1 MADEGRHI
9 LLPAFLSDPT
19 GNVKEKMIEK
29 SLHYLVNFMQTFL
42 KVWVWNINIKRKMD
56 SIIKN
61 AVSSAEEQKPHV
73 HNKDDENLLAILKE
87 HQARIKV
94 IGVGGGGNNTL
105 DRISEIGIEGAR
117 TIAVNTDA
125 QDLIETKADKKILL
139 GRELTKGLGAG
150 AVPKVGED
158 AARESEAELKNALK
172 DSDMIFITSG
182 MGGGTGTGAAPVI
195 AEMAKKSG
203 ALVVGVVT
211 IPFSMEGSRRYEN
224 AMRGLEKMEK
234 HVDTLIVI
242 PNEKLLEIAPNLP
255 LHTAF
260 KLADEVL
267 TNAVKGITELV
278 TKNGLINLDFA
289 DIKTV
294 MTGAGMAM
302 IGLGE
307 SDSENRAEES
317 VERALN
323 NPLLDVDLS
332 GASGALVNVTG
343 GPDMTLEDAKRI
355 VAKVSATLED
365 DARII
370 WGAQVLDDLNK
381 IVKTMVVITGVRSE
395 QIRGMKKKSDNDSSN
410 HDDELGLEFI
420 R

>member
-1 MADEGRHI
+1 
-9 LLPAFLSDPT
+9 
-19 GNVKEKMIEK
+19 
-29 SLHYLVNFMQTFL
+29 
-42 KVWVWNINIKRKMD
+42 MD

-61 AVSSAEEQKPHV
+61 AVASAESQRPV
-73 HNKDDENLLAILKE
+73 MNNKDDEELLEILKQ

-94 IGVGGGGNNTL
+94 IGIGGGGNNTL
-105 DRISEIGIEGAR
+105 DRITEIGVEGAR
-117 TIAVNTDA
+117 IIAVNTDA
-125 QDLIETKADKKILL
+125 QDLIETKADKKILI
-139 GRELTKGLGAG
+139 GKELTRGLGAG
-150 AVPKVGED
+150 AIPKVGEE
-158 AARESEAELKNALK
+158 AAKESEGEIKEALR
-172 DSDMIFITSG
+172 DSDMVFITCG
-182 MGGGTGTGAAPVI
+182 MGGGTGTGAAPYI

-211 IPFSMEGSRRYEN
+211 VPFSMEGSRRYEN
-224 AMRGLEKMEK
+224 AISGIERMERS
-234 HVDTLIVI
+234 VDTLIVI

-289 DIKTV
+289 DIKNV
-294 MTGAGMAM
+294 MTDAGVAM

-323 NPLLDVDLS
+323 NPLLDVQLK

-343 GPDMTLEDAKRI
+343 GPDMTLEDARQI
-355 VAKVSATLED
+355 VSKVSETLDED
-365 DARII
+365 AKII
-370 WGAQVLDDLNK
+370 WGAQIVEDLNK
-381 IVKTMVVITGVRSE
+381 VIKTMVVVTGVKSE
-395 QIRGMKKKSDNDSSN
+395 QIRGRKRVEAETKKVNN
-410 HDDELGLEFI
+410 ELGLEFI
-420 R
+420 Q

>member
-1 MADEGRHI
+1 
-9 LLPAFLSDPT
+9 
-19 GNVKEKMIEK
+19 
-29 SLHYLVNFMQTFL
+29 
-42 KVWVWNINIKRKMD
+42 MD
-56 SIIKN
+56 SIIRN
-61 AVSSAEEQKPHV
+61 AVSSAQAERPV
-73 HNKDDENLLAILKE
+73 VASKDDEELLKILRE

-94 IGVGGGGNNTL
+94 VGIGGGGNNTL
-105 DRISEIGIEGAR
+105 DRISEIGIEGAK
-117 TIAVNTDA
+117 TIAINTDA
-125 QDLIETKADKKILL
+125 QDLIETKADRKILI

-150 AVPKVGED
+150 AVPKVGEES
-158 AARESEAELKNALK
+158 AKESESEIKNALA

-195 AEMAKKSG
+195 AELAKKSG

-211 IPFSMEGSRRYEN
+211 IPFAMEGSRRYDN
-224 AMRGLEKMEK
+224 AMIGLEKMERF
-234 HVDTLIVI
+234 VDTLIVI

-289 DIKTV
+289 DIRSV
-294 MTGAGMAM
+294 MTDAGMAM

-307 SDSENRAEES
+307 ADSENRAEES

-323 NPLLDVDLS
+323 NPLLDVDLKN
-332 GASGALVNVTG
+332 ASGALVNVTG
-343 GPDMTLEDAKRI
+343 GSDMTLEDAKKI
-355 VAKVSATLED
+355 VSKVSETLDD
-365 DARII
+365 DAKII
-370 WGAQVLDDLNK
+370 WGAQIMDDLNK
-381 IVKTMVVITGVRSE
+381 VIKTMVVITGVKSD
-395 QIRGMKKKSDNDSSN
+395 QIRGKKRVEAANKNLDS
-410 HDDELGLEFI
+410 ELGLEFI

>member
-1 MADEGRHI
+1 
-9 LLPAFLSDPT
+9 
-19 GNVKEKMIEK
+19 
-29 SLHYLVNFMQTFL
+29 
-42 KVWVWNINIKRKMD
+42 MD

-61 AVSSAEEQKPHV
+61 AVSTDEKPS
-73 HNKDDENLLAILKE
+73 NQSKDDEELLEVIKE

-94 IGVGGGGNNTL
+94 LGIGGGGNNTL
-105 DRISEIGIEGAR
+105 NRISEIGVEGAH
-117 TIAVNTDA
+117 TIAINTDA
-125 QDLIETKADKKILL
+125 QDLIETRADKKILI
-139 GRELTKGLGAG
+139 GKELTKGLGAG
-150 AVPKVGED
+150 AVPKVGEE
-158 AARESEAELKNALK
+158 AAKESESALKESLK

-182 MGGGTGTGAAPVI
+182 MGGGTGTGAAPYI
-195 AEMAKKSG
+195 AEVAKKSG

-211 IPFSMEGSRRYEN
+211 VPFAMEGSRRYDN
-224 AMRGLEKMEK
+224 ALIGLEKMEK

-289 DIKTV
+289 DIKNV
-294 MTGAGMAM
+294 MTDGGMAM

-307 SDSENRAEES
+307 ADSENRAEES

-323 NPLLDVDLS
+323 NPLLDVDLK
-332 GASGALVNVTG
+332 GATGALVNVTG
-343 GPDMTLEDAKRI
+343 GPDMTLEDARSI
-355 VAKVSATLED
+355 VAKVSETLDEE
-365 DARII
+365 AKII
-370 WGAQVLDDLNK
+370 WGAQIMDDLNK
-381 IVKTMVVITGVRSE
+381 VIKTMVVITGVKSD
-395 QIRGMKKKSDNDSSN
+395 QIRGKKKAEARTQEIN
-410 HDDELGLEFI
+410 DELGLEFI

>member
-1 MADEGRHI
+1 
-9 LLPAFLSDPT
+9 
-19 GNVKEKMIEK
+19 
-29 SLHYLVNFMQTFL
+29 
-42 KVWVWNINIKRKMD
+42 MD

-61 AVSSAEEQKPHV
+61 AVSQGEARRDFARSQ
-73 HNKDDENLLAILKE
+73 DDEELLAVLRQ

-105 DRISEIGIEGAR
+105 DRISEIGIEGAK
-117 TIAVNTDA
+117 TIAINTDA
-125 QDLIETKADKKILL
+125 QDLIETRADKKILI
-139 GRELTKGLGAG
+139 GRELTRGLGAG
-150 AVPKVGED
+150 AMPRVGED
-158 AARESEAELKNALK
+158 SAKESESEIK
-172 DSDMIFITSG
+172 DAIKESDMIFITCG
-182 MGGGTGTGAAPVI
+182 MGGGTGTGAAPIV
-195 AEMAKKSG
+195 AEIAKKSG

-211 IPFSMEGSRRYEN
+211 VPFAMEGNRRYDN
-224 AMRGLEKMEK
+224 AILGLEKMERF
-234 HVDTLIVI
+234 VDTLIVI

-332 GASGALVNVTG
+332 HAQGALINVTG
-343 GPDMTLEDAKRI
+343 GPTMTLEDARKI
-355 VAKVSATLED
+355 VAKISDTLDED
-365 DARII
+365 AKVI
-370 WGAQVLDDLNK
+370 WGAQILDDLEK
-381 IVKTMVVITGVRSE
+381 VIRTMVVITGVRSD
-395 QIRGMKKKSDNDSSN
+395 QIRGSSKKKESERRNVDE
-410 HDDELGLEFI
+410 ELGLEFI

>member
-1 MADEGRHI
+1 
-9 LLPAFLSDPT
+9 
-19 GNVKEKMIEK
+19 
-29 SLHYLVNFMQTFL
+29 
-42 KVWVWNINIKRKMD
+42 MD

-61 AVSSAEEQKPHV
+61 ALNAEAEKPSV
-73 HNKDDENLLAILKE
+73 VNKDDEELMAILKQ

-94 IGVGGGGNNTL
+94 VGVGGGGNNTL
-105 DRISEIGIEGAR
+105 DRISEIGVEGAKI
-117 TIAVNTDA
+117 IAINTDA
-125 QDLIETKADKKILL
+125 QDLIETKADKKILI
-139 GRELTKGLGAG
+139 GKELTRGLGAG
-150 AVPKVGED
+150 ALPKVGEE
-158 AARESEAELKNALK
+158 AAKESESEIKNILA
-172 DSDMIFITSG
+172 DSDMIFITCG
-182 MGGGTGTGAAPVI
+182 LGGGTGTGAAPVV
-195 AEMAKKSG
+195 AELAKKSG

-211 IPFSMEGSRRYEN
+211 VPFSMEGGRRYDN
-224 AMRGLEKMEK
+224 AMIGLERMEK

-289 DIKTV
+289 DIKNV

-307 SDSENRAEES
+307 ADSENRAEES

-323 NPLLDVDLS
+323 NPLLDVDLKN
-332 GASGALVNVTG
+332 ATGALVNVTG
-343 GPDMTLEDAKRI
+343 GSDMTLEDARRI
-355 VAKVSATLED
+355 VGKVAETLEE
-365 DARII
+365 DAKII
-370 WGAQVLDDLNK
+370 WGAQIMEDLNK
-381 IVKTMVVITGVRSE
+381 VIKTMVVITGVKSD
-395 QIRGMKKKSDNDSSN
+395 QIRGKKNYEANRNENVDE
-410 HDDELGLEFI
+410 ELGLEFI

>member
-1 MADEGRHI
+1 
-9 LLPAFLSDPT
+9 
-19 GNVKEKMIEK
+19 
-29 SLHYLVNFMQTFL
+29 
-42 KVWVWNINIKRKMD
+42 MD
-56 SIIKN
+56 SLIKN
-61 AVSSAEEQKPHV
+61 AVSTSGYEKPQM
-73 HNKDDENLLAILKE
+73 NSKDDEELLAVLKE

-105 DRISEIGIEGAR
+105 DRIAEIGVEGAKL
-117 TIAVNTDA
+117 IAINTDA
-125 QDLIETKADKKILL
+125 QDLIETKADKKILI
-139 GRELTKGLGAG
+139 GKELTRGLGAG
-150 AVPKVGED
+150 AVPRVGEE
-158 AARESEAELKNALK
+158 AAKESEQQIKEALK

-182 MGGGTGTGAAPVI
+182 MGGGTGTGAAPVV
-195 AEMAKKSG
+195 AEMAKKNG
-203 ALVVGVVT
+203 ALVIGVVT
-211 IPFSMEGSRRYEN
+211 VPFAMEGSRRYQN
-224 AMRGLEKMEK
+224 ALIGLEKMEK
-234 HVDTLIVI
+234 FVDTLIVI

-278 TKNGLINLDFA
+278 TRNGLINLDFA

-294 MTGAGMAM
+294 MTDGGMAM

-323 NPLLDVDLS
+323 NPLLDVDLK

-343 GPDMTLEDAKRI
+343 GNDMSLEDARKI
-355 VAKVSATLED
+355 VAKVSETLDED
-365 DARII
+365 AKII
-370 WGAQVLDDLNK
+370 WGAQIMDDLNK
-381 IVKTMVVITGVRSE
+381 VVKTMVVITGVKSD
-395 QIRGMKKKSDNDSSN
+395 QIRGKKRLEKANKDANV
-410 HDDELGLEFI
+410 DDELGLEFI

>member
-1 MADEGRHI
+1 
-9 LLPAFLSDPT
+9 
-19 GNVKEKMIEK
+19 
-29 SLHYLVNFMQTFL
+29 
-42 KVWVWNINIKRKMD
+42 MD

-61 AVSSAEEQKPHV
+61 ALSSTDQQAPV
-73 HNKDDENLLAILKE
+73 TNSRDDEELLEVLKQ

-94 IGVGGGGNNTL
+94 VGIGGGGNNTL
-105 DRISEIGIEGAR
+105 DRITEIGVEGAR
-117 TIAVNTDA
+117 IIGINTDA
-125 QDLIETKADKKILL
+125 QDLIQTKADKKILI

-150 AVPKVGED
+150 AMPRVGEE
-158 AARESEAELKNALK
+158 AAKESEATIKEALK
-172 DSDMIFITSG
+172 DSDMIFITAG
-182 MGGGTGTGAAPVI
+182 MGGGTGTGAAPFV
-195 AEMAKKSG
+195 AELAKKSG

-224 AMRGLEKMEK
+224 AMMGLEKMER

-260 KLADEVL
+260 KLADEIL

-294 MTGAGMAM
+294 MTEAGIAM

-307 SDSENRAEES
+307 ADSENRAEES

-323 NPLLDVDLS
+323 NPLLDVDLK
-332 GASGALVNVTG
+332 GALGALVNVTG
-343 GPDMTLEDAKRI
+343 GPDMTLEDARKV
-355 VAKVSATLED
+355 VAKVSETLEE
-365 DARII
+365 DAKII
-370 WGAQVLDDLNK
+370 WGAQITEDLNK
-381 IVKTMVVITGVRSE
+381 VIKTMVVVTGVKSE
-395 QIRGMKKKSDNDSSN
+395 QIRGMKKREQTNKEI
-410 HDDELGLEFI
+410 DDELGLEFI
-420 R
+420 K

>member
-1 MADEGRHI
+1 
-9 LLPAFLSDPT
+9 
-19 GNVKEKMIEK
+19 
-29 SLHYLVNFMQTFL
+29 
-42 KVWVWNINIKRKMD
+42 MD

-61 AVSSAEEQKPHV
+61 ALSSAQSEKPIASS
-73 HNKDDENLLAILKE
+73 KDDEELLEILRQ

-105 DRISEIGIEGAR
+105 ERINEIGVEGAR
-117 TIAVNTDA
+117 TIAINTDA
-125 QDLIETKADKKILL
+125 QDLIETHADRKILI

-150 AVPKVGED
+150 AVPKIGEE
-158 AARESEAELKNALK
+158 AARESEGELKEALR
-172 DSDMIFITSG
+172 DSDMIFITAG
-182 MGGGTGTGAAPVI
+182 MGGGTGTGAAPFV

-211 IPFSMEGSRRYEN
+211 IPFSMEGSRRYDN
-224 AMRGLEKMEK
+224 AMIGLAKMEK
-234 HVDTLIVI
+234 FVDTLIVI

-260 KLADEVL
+260 KLADEIL

-289 DIKTV
+289 DIKNV
-294 MTGAGMAM
+294 MTDAGMAM

-323 NPLLDVDLS
+323 NPLLAVDLKN
-332 GASGALVNVTG
+332 ATGALVNVTG
-343 GPDMTLEDAKRI
+343 GPDMTLEDARKI
-355 VAKVSATLED
+355 VAKVADTLED
-365 DARII
+365 DAKII
-370 WGAQVLDDLNK
+370 WGAQIMDDLNK
-381 IVKTMVVITGVRSE
+381 VIKTMVVITGVKSD
-395 QIRGMKKKSDNDSSN
+395 QIRGKKKSEARVENI
-410 HDDELGLEFI
+410 DDELGLEFI

>member
-1 MADEGRHI
+1 
-9 LLPAFLSDPT
+9 
-19 GNVKEKMIEK
+19 
-29 SLHYLVNFMQTFL
+29 
-42 KVWVWNINIKRKMD
+42 MD

-61 AVSSAEEQKPHV
+61 AVDNSDAQKSFVSSKEDEE
-73 HNKDDENLLAILKE
+73 LLEVLKK

-94 IGVGGGGNNTL
+94 VGVGGGGNNTL

-117 TIAVNTDA
+117 TIGINTDA
-125 QDLIETKADKKILL
+125 QDLIETKADKKILI

-150 AVPKVGED
+150 SVPKVGEE
-158 AARESEAELKNALK
+158 AARESESDIKEALK
-172 DSDMIFITSG
+172 DSDMIFITAG
-182 MGGGTGTGAAPVI
+182 MGGGTGTGAAPFI
-195 AEMAKKSG
+195 AETARKSG
-203 ALVVGVVT
+203 ALLVGVVT
-211 IPFSMEGSRRYEN
+211 IPFSMEGSRRYDN
-224 AMRGLEKMEK
+224 AILGLERMER

-278 TKNGLINLDFA
+278 TRNGLINLDFA
-289 DIKTV
+289 DIRTV
-294 MTGAGMAM
+294 MTSAGMAM

-343 GPDMTLEDAKRI
+343 GADMTLEDAKRI
-355 VAKVSATLED
+355 VARVSKTLDE

-370 WGAQVLDDLNK
+370 WGAQIMEDLNRV
-381 IVKTMVVITGVRSE
+381 VKTMVVITGVKSD
-395 QIRGMKKKSDNDSSN
+395 QIRGSSRVSRERDDDYDEND
-410 HDDELGLEFI
+410 LGIEFV

>member
-1 MADEGRHI
+1 
-9 LLPAFLSDPT
+9 
-19 GNVKEKMIEK
+19 
-29 SLHYLVNFMQTFL
+29 
-42 KVWVWNINIKRKMD
+42 MD

-61 AVSSAEEQKPHV
+61 AVSKAQSERPV
-73 HNKDDENLLAILKE
+73 VSSKDDEELLNILKQ

-105 DRISEIGIEGAR
+105 DRIAEIGIEGAK
-117 TIAVNTDA
+117 TIAINTDA
-125 QDLIETKADKKILL
+125 QDLIETKADKKLL
-139 GRELTKGLGAG
+139 IGRELTKGLGAG
-150 AVPKVGED
+150 AVPKVGEES
-158 AARESEAELKNALK
+158 AKESESELKQLLA

-182 MGGGTGTGAAPVI
+182 MGGGTGTGAAPIV
-195 AEMAKKSG
+195 AEIAKKSG

-211 IPFSMEGSRRYEN
+211 VPFAMEGSRRYDN
-224 AMRGLEKMEK
+224 AMLGLEKMEK

-289 DIKTV
+289 DIKSV
-294 MTGAGMAM
+294 MTDAGMAM

-307 SDSENRAEES
+307 ADSENRAEES

-323 NPLLDVDLS
+323 NPLLDVDLKN
-332 GASGALVNVTG
+332 ASGALVNVTG
-343 GPDMTLEDAKRI
+343 GADMTLEDAKKI
-355 VAKVSATLED
+355 VSKVSETLDD
-365 DARII
+365 DAKII
-370 WGAQVLDDLNK
+370 WGAQIMDDLNK
-381 IVKTMVVITGVRSE
+381 VIKTMVVITGVRSE
-395 QIRGMKKKSDNDSSN
+395 QIRGRKRIEKLNEQIDS
-410 HDDELGLEFI
+410 ELGLEFI
-420 R
+420 K

>member
-1 MADEGRHI
+1 
-9 LLPAFLSDPT
+9 
-19 GNVKEKMIEK
+19 
-29 SLHYLVNFMQTFL
+29 
-42 KVWVWNINIKRKMD
+42 MD
-56 SIIKN
+56 SIINN
-61 AVSSAEEQKPHV
+61 ALSNAQEQKDIR
-73 HNKDDENLLAILKE
+73 HNKDDEELLQILKQ

-105 DRISEIGIEGAR
+105 DRISEIGIEGAKI
-117 TIAVNTDA
+117 IAINTDA
-125 QDLIETKADKKILL
+125 QDLIETKADKKILI
-139 GRELTKGLGAG
+139 GKELTKGLGAG
-150 AVPKVGED
+150 AVPKIGAE
-158 AARESEAELKNALK
+158 AAKEQESEIKESLK
-172 DSDMIFITSG
+172 DSDMIFITCG
-182 MGGGTGTGAAPVI
+182 LGGGTGTGAAPVV

-211 IPFSMEGSRRYEN
+211 VPFAMEGSRRYDN
-224 AMRGLEKMEK
+224 AMIGLERMENF
-234 HVDTLIVI
+234 VDTLIVI

-289 DIKTV
+289 DIKNV
-294 MTGAGMAM
+294 MTDAGMAM

-323 NPLLDVDLS
+323 NPLLDVDLKD
-332 GASGALVNVTG
+332 ATGALVNVTG
-343 GPDMTLEDAKRI
+343 GSDMTLEDAKNI
-355 VAKVSATLED
+355 VAKVSETLEE
-365 DARII
+365 DAKII
-370 WGAQVLDDLNK
+370 WGAQIMDDLNK
-381 IVKTMVVITGVRSE
+381 VIKTMVVITGVKSD
-395 QIRGMKKKSDNDSSN
+395 QIRGRKKREELNENIDS
-410 HDDELGLEFI
+410 ELGLEFI

>member
-1 MADEGRHI
+1 
-9 LLPAFLSDPT
+9 
-19 GNVKEKMIEK
+19 
-29 SLHYLVNFMQTFL
+29 
-42 KVWVWNINIKRKMD
+42 MD
-56 SIIKN
+56 SLIKN
-61 AVSSAEEQKPHV
+61 AVQTQNVDKPSVSS
-73 HNKDDENLLAILKE
+73 DDEELMNILKQ

-105 DRISEIGIEGAR
+105 DRITEIGIEGAK

-125 QDLIETKADKKILL
+125 QDLIQTHADKKILI
-139 GRELTKGLGAG
+139 GKELTKGLGAG
-150 AVPKVGED
+150 AAPKVGE
-158 AARESEAELKNALK
+158 ESAKEQENELKDALR

-195 AEMAKKSG
+195 ADISKKSG

-211 IPFSMEGSRRYEN
+211 VPFAMEGSRRYEN
-224 AMRGLEKMEK
+224 ALLGLEKMER

-289 DIKTV
+289 DIKAV
-294 MTGAGMAM
+294 MSDAGMAM
-302 IGLGE
+302 FGLGE

-317 VERALN
+317 VERDLK
-323 NPLLDVDLS
+323 NPLLYVELKN
-332 GASGALVNVTG
+332 ASGALVNVTG
-343 GPDMTLEDAKRI
+343 GSDMTLEDAKKI
-355 VAKVSATLED
+355 VAKVSETLDED
-365 DARII
+365 AKII
-370 WGAQVLDDLNK
+370 WGAQIMEDLNK
-381 IVKTMVVITGVRSE
+381 VIKTMVVITGVKSD
-395 QIRGMKKKSDNDSSN
+395 QIRGRKRIEQANAQL
-410 HDDELGLEFI
+410 DDELGLEFI
-420 R
+420 K

>member
-1 MADEGRHI
+1 
-9 LLPAFLSDPT
+9 
-19 GNVKEKMIEK
+19 
-29 SLHYLVNFMQTFL
+29 
-42 KVWVWNINIKRKMD
+42 MD

-61 AVSSAEEQKPHV
+61 AVNSAEAERPV
-73 HNKDDENLLAILKE
+73 ANSKDDQELLEILKQ

-94 IGVGGGGNNTL
+94 IGIGGGGNNTL
-105 DRISEIGIEGAR
+105 DRITEIGIEGAR

-125 QDLIETKADKKILL
+125 QDLIETKADKKILI
-139 GRELTKGLGAG
+139 GKELTKGLGAG
-150 AVPKVGED
+150 AVPKVGEE
-158 AARESEAELKNALK
+158 AAKESEHELKDALK

-182 MGGGTGTGAAPVI
+182 MGGGTGTGAAPYI
-195 AEMAKKSG
+195 AEIAKKSG
-203 ALVVGVVT
+203 SLVVGVVT
-211 IPFSMEGSRRYEN
+211 VPFSMEGSRRYDN
-224 AMRGLEKMEK
+224 AMLGLEKMERF
-234 HVDTLIVI
+234 VDTLIVI

-289 DIKTV
+289 DIKNV
-294 MTGAGMAM
+294 MTDAGMAM

-323 NPLLDVDLS
+323 NPLLDVELK

-343 GPDMTLEDAKRI
+343 GSDMTLEDARKI
-355 VAKVSATLED
+355 VAKVSETLDD
-365 DARII
+365 DAKII
-370 WGAQVLDDLNK
+370 WGAQINEDLNK
-381 IVKTMVVITGVRSE
+381 VIKTMVVITGVRSD
-395 QIRGMKKKSDNDSSN
+395 QIRGRKRVENINKDLDN
-410 HDDELGLEFI
+410 ELGLEFI
-420 R
+420 Q

>member
-1 MADEGRHI
+1 
-9 LLPAFLSDPT
+9 
-19 GNVKEKMIEK
+19 
-29 SLHYLVNFMQTFL
+29 
-42 KVWVWNINIKRKMD
+42 MD
-56 SIIKN
+56 SIIQN
-61 AVSSAEEQKPHV
+61 AVASAQVEKPV
-73 HNKDDENLLAILKE
+73 MHNKDDEELLAVLKQ

-105 DRISEIGIEGAR
+105 ERIDEIGVEGAK

-125 QDLIETKADKKILL
+125 QDLIDTKADKKILI
-139 GRELTKGLGAG
+139 GKELTRGLGAG
-150 AVPKVGED
+150 AQPNVGLE
-158 AARESEAELKNALK
+158 AAKESEAELKKALA

-182 MGGGTGTGAAPVI
+182 MGGGTGTGAAPYI
-195 AEMAKKSG
+195 AELAKKSG

-211 IPFSMEGSRRYEN
+211 IPFAMEGSRRYEN
-224 AMRGLEKMEK
+224 AMIGLEKMER

-278 TKNGLINLDFA
+278 TKSGLINLDFA

-307 SDSENRAEES
+307 SDSENRSEES

-332 GASGALVNVTG
+332 GASGALINVTG
-343 GPDMTLEDAKRI
+343 GPDMTLEDARKI
-355 VAKVSATLED
+355 VSKVSETLDED
-365 DARII
+365 AKII
-370 WGAQVLDDLNK
+370 WGAQIMDDLNK
-381 IVKTMVVITGVRSE
+381 VIKTMVVITGVKSE
-395 QIRGMKKKSDNDSSN
+395 QIRGRKRVEDMDQKL
-410 HDDELGLEFI
+410 DEDLGLEFI

>member
-1 MADEGRHI
+1 
-9 LLPAFLSDPT
+9 
-19 GNVKEKMIEK
+19 
-29 SLHYLVNFMQTFL
+29 
-42 KVWVWNINIKRKMD
+42 MD

-61 AVSSAEEQKPHV
+61 AVSSADNEKPV
-73 HNKDDENLLAILKE
+73 MHNKDDEELLAVLRE

-94 IGVGGGGNNTL
+94 VGCGGGGNNTL
-105 DRISEIGIEGAR
+105 QRIAEIGVDGAK
-117 TIAVNTDA
+117 TIAINTDA
-125 QDLIETKADKKILL
+125 QDLIDTKADRKILI

-150 AVPKVGED
+150 AVPKVGEES
-158 AARESEAELKNALK
+158 AKESESDIKESLR

-195 AEMAKKSG
+195 AEIAKKSG

-211 IPFSMEGSRRYEN
+211 VPFAMEGSRRYAN
-224 AMRGLEKMEK
+224 AMLGLERMEK

-323 NPLLDVDLS
+323 NPLLDVDLT

-355 VAKVSATLED
+355 VAKVSETLDE

-370 WGAQVLDDLNK
+370 WGAQIMEDLNK
-381 IVKTMVVITGVRSE
+381 VIKTMVVITGVKSE
-395 QIRGMKKKSDNDSSN
+395 QIRGGKKKYSSEEIEI
-410 HDDELGLEFI
+410 DDELGIEFVK
-420 R
+420 

>member
-1 MADEGRHI
+1 
-9 LLPAFLSDPT
+9 
-19 GNVKEKMIEK
+19 
-29 SLHYLVNFMQTFL
+29 
-42 KVWVWNINIKRKMD
+42 MD

-61 AVSSAEEQKPHV
+61 AVGAGQGDMPMQN
-73 HNKDDENLLAILKE
+73 NKDDEELLAILKQ

-94 IGVGGGGNNTL
+94 VGVGGGGNNTL
-105 DRISEIGIEGAR
+105 DRISEIGVEGAR

-125 QDLIETKADKKILL
+125 QDLIETKADKKILI
-139 GRELTKGLGAG
+139 GRELTRGLGAG
-150 AVPKVGED
+150 AVPKIGEE
-158 AARESEAELKNALK
+158 AAKESEAQLKEAMK

-182 MGGGTGTGAAPVI
+182 MGGGTGTGAAPFI
-195 AEMAKKSG
+195 AEIAKKSG

-211 IPFSMEGSRRYEN
+211 IPFKMEGSRRYDN
-224 AMRGLEKMEK
+224 AMLGLERMEK
-234 HVDTLIVI
+234 FVDTLIVI

-307 SDSENRAEES
+307 SDSENRSEES

-343 GPDMTLEDAKRI
+343 GEDMTLEDARKI
-355 VAKVSATLED
+355 VAKVSETLDD
-365 DARII
+365 DAKII
-370 WGAQVLDDLNK
+370 WGAQIMPDLEK
-381 IVKTMVVITGVRSE
+381 VIKTMVVVTGVKSE
-395 QIRGMKKKSDNDSSN
+395 QIRGRKKSVKSDDESSDN
-410 HDDELGLEFI
+410 ELGLEFI

>member
-1 MADEGRHI
+1 
-9 LLPAFLSDPT
+9 
-19 GNVKEKMIEK
+19 
-29 SLHYLVNFMQTFL
+29 
-42 KVWVWNINIKRKMD
+42 MD
-56 SIIKN
+56 SLIKN
-61 AVSSAEEQKPHV
+61 AVSSQEIDKSSFNQ
-73 HNKDDENLLAILKE
+73 DDEELMNILKQ

-105 DRISEIGIEGAR
+105 DRITEIGIEGAK

-125 QDLIETKADKKILL
+125 QDLIETKADKKILI
-139 GRELTKGLGAG
+139 GKELTKGLGAG
-150 AVPKVGED
+150 AAPKVGEES
-158 AARESEAELKNALK
+158 AREQENDLKQAMA

-195 AEMAKKSG
+195 AEIAKKSG

-211 IPFSMEGSRRYEN
+211 VPFAMEGSRRYEN
-224 AMRGLEKMEK
+224 ALLGLEKMER

-289 DIKTV
+289 DIKAV
-294 MTGAGMAM
+294 MSDAGMAM

-307 SDSENRAEES
+307 SDSENRSEES

-323 NPLLDVDLS
+323 NPLLDVQLNN
-332 GASGALVNVTG
+332 ASGALVNVTG
-343 GPDMTLEDAKRI
+343 GPDMTLEDAKKI
-355 VAKVSATLED
+355 VAKVSETLDED
-365 DARII
+365 AKII
-370 WGAQVLDDLNK
+370 WGAQIVEDLNK
-381 IVKTMVVITGVRSE
+381 VIKTMVVITGVKSD
-395 QIRGMKKKSDNDSSN
+395 QIRGRKRIEQANAKL
-410 HDDELGLEFI
+410 DDELGLEFI

>member
-1 MADEGRHI
+1 
-9 LLPAFLSDPT
+9 
-19 GNVKEKMIEK
+19 
-29 SLHYLVNFMQTFL
+29 
-42 KVWVWNINIKRKMD
+42 MD

-61 AVSSAEEQKPHV
+61 AVSSADAEKPTPQ
-73 HNKDDENLLAILKE
+73 NKDDEELLAVLKE

-94 IGVGGGGNNTL
+94 IGIGGGGNNTL
-105 DRISEIGIEGAR
+105 NRISEIGVEGAR
-117 TIAVNTDA
+117 SIAVNTDA
-125 QDLIETKADKKILL
+125 QDLIETKADRKILI

-150 AVPKVGED
+150 AMPKVGED
-158 AARESEAELKNALK
+158 AAKESEMDLKEALK
-172 DSDMIFITSG
+172 DSDMIFITCG

-195 AEMAKKSG
+195 AETAKKSG

-211 IPFSMEGSRRYEN
+211 IPFAMEGSRRYEN
-224 AMRGLEKMEK
+224 AILGLEKMER

-278 TKNGLINLDFA
+278 TRNGLINLDFA
-289 DIKTV
+289 DIRNV
-294 MTGAGMAM
+294 MTDAGIAM

-307 SDSENRAEES
+307 SDSENGADES

-323 NPLLDVDLS
+323 NPLLDVDLK

-343 GPDMTLEDAKRI
+343 GPDMTLEDARKI
-355 VAKVSATLED
+355 VAKVSETLDD
-365 DARII
+365 DAKII
-370 WGAQVLDDLNK
+370 WGAQIMDDLNK
-381 IVKTMVVITGVRSE
+381 VIKTMVVITGVKSE
-395 QIRGMKKKSDNDSSN
+395 QIRGKKKVEARNKEI
-410 HDDELGLEFI
+410 DDELGLEFI

>member
-1 MADEGRHI
+1 
-9 LLPAFLSDPT
+9 
-19 GNVKEKMIEK
+19 
-29 SLHYLVNFMQTFL
+29 
-42 KVWVWNINIKRKMD
+42 MD

-61 AVSSAEEQKPHV
+61 AVSNARMERPQAQSE
-73 HNKDDENLLAILKE
+73 DDQALLEILKQ

-94 IGVGGGGNNTL
+94 IGIGGGGNNTL
-105 DRISEIGIEGAR
+105 DRISEIGVEGAR

-125 QDLIETKADKKILL
+125 QDLIEAKADRKILI
-139 GRELTKGLGAG
+139 GQELTKGLGAG
-150 AVPKVGED
+150 AVPKIGEES
-158 AARESEAELKNALK
+158 AKESESQLKEVLK

-182 MGGGTGTGAAPVI
+182 MGGGTGTGAAPFI
-195 AEMAKKSG
+195 AELAKKSG

-211 IPFSMEGSRRYEN
+211 VPFGMEGSRRYEN
-224 AMRGLEKMEK
+224 AMVGLEKMERY
-234 HVDTLIVI
+234 VDTLIVI

-289 DIKTV
+289 DIKAV
-294 MTGAGMAM
+294 MTDAGMAM

-323 NPLLDVDLS
+323 NPLLDVDLKD
-332 GASGALVNVTG
+332 ATGALVNVTG
-343 GPDMTLEDAKRI
+343 GSDMTLEDARKI
-355 VAKVSATLED
+355 VAKVSETLEE
-365 DARII
+365 DAKII
-370 WGAQVLDDLNK
+370 WGAQIMEDLNK
-381 IVKTMVVITGVRSE
+381 VIKTMVVITGVKSD
-395 QIRGMKKKSDNDSSN
+395 QIRGKKRVEDRDANIDS
-410 HDDELGLEFI
+410 ELGLEFI
-420 R
+420 K

>member
-1 MADEGRHI
+1 
-9 LLPAFLSDPT
+9 
-19 GNVKEKMIEK
+19 
-29 SLHYLVNFMQTFL
+29 
-42 KVWVWNINIKRKMD
+42 MD
-56 SIIKN
+56 SIIQN
-61 AVSSAEEQKPHV
+61 AVASVQVEKPTM
-73 HNKDDENLLAILKE
+73 HNKDDEELLSVLRQ

-105 DRISEIGIEGAR
+105 ERINEIGVEGAK

-125 QDLIETKADKKILL
+125 QDLIDTKADKKILI
-139 GRELTKGLGAG
+139 GRELTRGLGAG
-150 AVPKVGED
+150 AVPNVGME
-158 AARESEAELKNALK
+158 AAKESEAELKKALA

-182 MGGGTGTGAAPVI
+182 MGGGTGTGAAPFI
-195 AEMAKKSG
+195 AELAKKSG

-211 IPFSMEGSRRYEN
+211 VPFAMEGSRRYEN
-224 AMRGLEKMEK
+224 AMIGLEKMEK
-234 HVDTLIVI
+234 YVDTLIVI

-278 TKNGLINLDFA
+278 TKSGLINLDFA

-307 SDSENRAEES
+307 SDSENRSEES

-332 GASGALVNVTG
+332 GATGALVNVTG
-343 GPDMTLEDAKRI
+343 GPDMTLEDARKI
-355 VAKVSATLED
+355 VARVSETLAED
-365 DARII
+365 AKII
-370 WGAQVLDDLNK
+370 WGAQIMDDLNK
-381 IVKTMVVITGVRSE
+381 VIKTMVVITGVRSE
-395 QIRGMKKKSDNDSSN
+395 QIRGRKNVEDKNKVL
-410 HDDELGLEFI
+410 DEDLGLEFI